1 MRRKWPLARLV
12 LLAKLIKPLTFAAK
26 MYPIKLE
33 AAGLL
38 ADRRIHGDMIMAV
51 WLNGSSVSRPT
62 VS

>member
-51 WLNGSSVSRPT
+51 
-62 VS
+62 